1 MVEGRAGPSMGT
13 IEVGGGGG
21 ESLVGW
27 VWYVVLARAR
37 PGDRWVCEVDEST
50 QGDEKVVGRDGR

>member
-1 MVEGRAGPSMGT
+1 MVEGRAGPSTGT
-13 IEVGGGGG
+13 LEVGGGGG
-21 ESLVGW
+21 GLVGL

-37 PGDRWVCEVDEST
+37 PGDWWVCEVDEST